1 MASVPM
7 DALASFVYLTDHLPT
22 WLAQIDTLAT
32 HVLAKREEFTAEYK
46 RLLEHARPKRKKT
59 ESVTSL
65 QPDDRQVSV
74 GSQRDHTSA
83 SYTWKLPR
91 RTEISP
97 LEPANKYLF
106 ANARRGKRRRGTSFR
121 SGSSGP
127 QTFRN
132 QHQVIIYYDSSLQND
147 FERLVKDIA
156 TARNNLRKGKQTRAL
171 ERGLRLPSVDK
182 GQHDLRMRSLATT
195 SPLKSHSF
203 TNITT
208 EPKLL
213 LNDTPPDDDASFTE
227 VAKNLEAAQSLCE
240 TAAHQFLRDGDCIS
254 EIDQIRAHFE
264 SVLQVAK
271 AHAKALEQEKSDPVS
286 EIKDNKPTV
295 ETGNCDMA
303 TAVAEKIGIDI
314 APAVNTEATEIEVDS
329 DDNDEEDAIIDI
341 SRFRA
346 TRTSGLRA

>member
-1 MASVPM
+1 M

-22 WLAQIDTLAT
+22 WLAQIDTLAM

-46 RLLEHARPKRKKT
+46 RLLEHVRPKRKKT

-74 GSQRDHTSA
+74 GSQKDHTSA
-83 SYTWKLPR
+83 SYTWTPPR

-97 LEPANKYLF
+97 LDPANKYLF
-106 ANARRGKRRRGTSFR
+106 ANARRGKRRRGTSLR

-132 QHQVIIYYDSSLQND
+132 QHQVIIYYDSSLQNA

-171 ERGLRLPSVDK
+171 ERGLWLPSVDK
-182 GQHDLRMRSLATT
+182 GQHGLRMRSLAAT
-195 SPLKSHSF
+195 SQLKSHSF

-208 EPKLL
+208 EPKFL
-213 LNDTPPDDDASFTE
+213 LNETPPDDDDASFTD
-227 VAKNLEAAQSLCE
+227 VAKDLEAAQSLCE

-264 SVLQVAK
+264 NVLQVAK
-271 AHAKALEQEKSDPVS
+271 AQAKALEQEKCDPAS
-286 EIKDNKPTV
+286 EIKDTKPTV
-295 ETGNCDMA
+295 DTRNCDMA
-303 TAVAEKIGIDI
+303 TAVAEKIGVDI
-314 APAVNTEATEIEVDS
+314 APVVNTEATEIEVDS